1 MAKVL
6 VVGAGGRE
14 HALAWGLA
22 RSPRVD
28 EVFVAPGNDGMAD
41 VATRLDAHGVD
52 AWVAA
57 AQRHAV
63 DLVVVGPEQPLV
75 DGVADRLRAEGFA
88 VFGPDAAAA
97 RIEGDKAWAKELM
110 VEAGVPTA
118 AAHHFDAL
126 EPALAHVRAL
136 DGSCVIKA
144 TGLAAGKGVT
154 VCSDVD
160 TAEAAVRDCL
170 VGGAFGSAGASI
182 LVEEK
187 LVGPELSVFAVCD
200 GTRFATFAPSRDH
213 KRLGDGDAGPNT
225 GGMGAYTPV
234 TDATGDLARLVRD
247 DVIAPTLEALRRRG
261 LEYRG
266 LLYVG
271 LMLTPDGPKVLEY
284 NARFG
289 DPETQ
294 VVLPAFDGDLFEVL
308 DGAARGA
315 LAFEGE
321 LPSRGA
327 AVGVVLASAGYPA
340 SSTKGVAI
348 AGLSSVGDDDL
359 VFHAATRR
367 GASGWETA
375 GGRVLCAVGVDPA
388 FAKARQAAHALA
400 DRLLFDGA
408 QRRTD
413 IGRQEGA

>member
-6 VVGAGGRE
+6 VIGGGGRE
-14 HALAWGLA
+14 HALAWGLS

-28 EVFVAPGNDGMAD
+28 EVFVAPGNDGMVD
-41 VATRLDAHGVD
+41 VATRLDAKDLD

-57 AQRHAV
+57 AEEHAV

-75 DGVADRLRAEGFA
+75 DGVADRLRAKGFA

-110 VEAGVPTA
+110 IEAGVPTA
-118 AAHHFDAL
+118 SSKTFSDL
-126 EPALAHVRAL
+126 QTALAHVRAAA
-136 DGSCVIKA
+136 GQCVVKA

-154 VCSDVD
+154 VCADVA
-160 TAEAAVRDCL
+160 TAERAVRDCL
-170 VGGAFGSAGASI
+170 VDGAFGDAGASI

-213 KRLGDGDAGPNT
+213 KRLADGDAGPNT

-234 TDATGDLARLVRD
+234 ADATDELATVVREQ
-247 DVIAPTLEALRRRG
+247 VIAPTLEALRARD

-271 LMLTPDGPKVLEY
+271 LMLTADGPKVLEY

-294 VVLPAFDGDLFEVL
+294 VVIPAFDGDLFGVL

-315 LAFEGE
+315 LDVEGE
-321 LPSRGA
+321 LPSHGA

-340 SSTKGVAI
+340 SSTKGVSI
-348 AGLSSVGDDDL
+348 AGLDAVGDDDL

-367 GASGWETA
+367 TETGWTTD
-375 GGRVLCAVGVDPA
+375 GGRVLCAVGRAPE
-388 FAKARQAAHALA
+388 FATARDAAHALT
-400 DRLLFDGA
+400 DRLTFEGA

-413 IGRQEGA
+413 IGRQEAR

>member
-6 VVGAGGRE
+6 VIGGGGRE
-14 HALAWGLA
+14 HTLAWGLS
-22 RSPRVD
+22 RSPGVD

-41 VATRLDAHGVD
+41 VATLVEARDVES
-52 AWVAA
+52 WVAA
-57 AQRHAV
+57 AKDLAV

-75 DGVADRLRAEGFA
+75 DGVGDRLRAEGFA

-110 VEAGVPTA
+110 VEAGVPA
-118 AAHHFDAL
+118 ASSETFTDLDEAL
-126 EPALAHVRAL
+126 GHVRAL
-136 DGSCVIKA
+136 DGVCVVKA

-154 VCSDVD
+154 VCSDLD
-160 TAEAAVRDCL
+160 TAERAVRDCL
-170 VGGAFGSAGASI
+170 VDGAFGEAGASI

-187 LVGPELSVFAVCD
+187 LTGPELSVFAVCD
-200 GTRFATFAPSRDH
+200 GTRFATFTPSRDH

-234 TDATGDLARLVRD
+234 SDATADLATLVREK
-247 DVIAPTLEALRRRG
+247 VIAPTLDALRARG

-294 VVLPAFDGDLFEVL
+294 VVIPAFDGDLFEVL
-308 DGAARGA
+308 DGAARGK
-315 LAFEGE
+315 LPVDGE
-321 LPSRGA
+321 LPSQGA

-340 SSTKGVAI
+340 SSTKGVAVP
-348 AGLSSVGDDDL
+348 GLDELTDVDL

-367 GASGWETA
+367 GDDGWETS
-375 GGRVLCAVGVDPA
+375 GGRVLCAVGVGPD
-388 FAKARQAAHALA
+388 FSLARDRAHELA
-400 DRLLFDGA
+400 DRLAFDGA

-413 IGRQEGA
+413 IGRQEFH